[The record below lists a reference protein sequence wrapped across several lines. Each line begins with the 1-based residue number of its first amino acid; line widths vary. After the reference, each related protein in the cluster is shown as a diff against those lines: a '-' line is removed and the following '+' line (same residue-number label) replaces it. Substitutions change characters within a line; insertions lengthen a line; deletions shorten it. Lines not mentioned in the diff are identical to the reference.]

1 MLIQALHAMQYL
13 SSPAQAGQE
22 RQAMIKQSFIN
33 AGHLDL
39 YATKTTNPS
48 RAVVSGGARG
58 ALAPPEFGSSVNQ
71 FPTRGGRLCPPDY

>member
-1 MLIQALHAMQYL
+1 MQYL

-39 YATKTTNPS
+39 YDTKATNPS
-48 RAVVSGGARG
+48 DVD
-58 ALAPPEFGSSVNQ
+58 
-71 FPTRGGRLCPPDY
+71 TRTNSNNFSDS